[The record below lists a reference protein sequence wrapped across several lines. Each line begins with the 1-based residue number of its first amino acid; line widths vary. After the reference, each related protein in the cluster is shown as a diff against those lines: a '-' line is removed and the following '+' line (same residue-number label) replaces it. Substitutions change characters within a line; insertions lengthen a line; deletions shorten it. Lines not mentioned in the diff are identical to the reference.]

1 MNKCMTIDELRIEA
15 DKLGYNLV
23 KKKSYMPIKPC
34 PICGRKKTST
44 TRKQNI
50 LGILEDNKG
59 GLTAEE
65 IANELF
71 ERGNVPYVDKKFVSP
86 RLTEMLHSGE
96 VNVCGSHLSPITNR
110 NTAVWKATNA

>member
-23 KKKSYMPIKPC
+23 KKKSYMMNAITC
-34 PICGRKKTST
+34 T

-50 LGILEDNKG
+50 FGILEDNKG

-96 VNVCGSHLSPITNR
+96 VNVCGSRLSPITNR

>member
-1 MNKCMTIDELRIEA
+1 MDLQKDISEQGVEQRSGEVFKGGEGVNAITC
-15 DKLGYNLV
+15 
-23 KKKSYMPIKPC
+23 
-34 PICGRKKTST
+34 T

-50 LGILEDNKG
+50 LGILEDNKD

-96 VNVCGSHLSPITNR
+96 VNVCGSRLSAITNR

>member
-1 MNKCMTIDELRIEA
+1 MNAITC
-15 DKLGYNLV
+15 
-23 KKKSYMPIKPC
+23 
-34 PICGRKKTST
+34 T

-71 ERGNVPYVDKKFVSP
+71 ERGNVPYVDKKFVSH

-96 VNVCGSHLSPITNR
+96 VNVCGSRLSAITNR